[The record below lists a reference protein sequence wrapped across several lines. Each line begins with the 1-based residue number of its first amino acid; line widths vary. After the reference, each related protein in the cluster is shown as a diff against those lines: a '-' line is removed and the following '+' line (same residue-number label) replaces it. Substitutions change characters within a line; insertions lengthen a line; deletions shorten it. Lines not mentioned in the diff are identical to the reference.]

1 LAQTC
6 RVESTS
12 SFCTNIPPRFNIRVA
27 GVSVALINRS
37 ISRREMLQ
45 RPALTS
51 LLFQSCDPKNPRAH
65 RARRDE
71 TRVTWLDPGRRGKS
85 RPVFRRPDF
94 HENAAR
100 SQRRF
105 YFSSAISREVRAR
118 APSIAGKR
126 LPPLSSSSA
135 DGSGRPRSRRRDNVT
150 TRSS

>member
-12 SFCTNIPPRFNIRVA
+12 SFCTNIPPRFNIHVA

-51 LLFQSCDPKNPRAH
+51 LLFHPCDPKNPRAH

-85 RPVFRRPDF
+85 RRYSAVRISTKTLLARPSFLFQQRDF
-94 HENAAR
+94 
-100 SQRRF
+100 QGGL
-105 YFSSAISREVRAR
+105 RAR

-135 DGSGRPRSRRRDNVT
+135 DGSSRPRSRRRDNVT